1 MPVANAGTDIVLT
14 LPTNNTTLNG
24 SASNDADGTITS
36 YSWTRINGPTQVT
49 ISNAAAASTAISN
62 LVQGTYGFRL
72 VVTDNNGATDSDT
85 VQVTVNAA
93 IPPPNV
99 APNATAGTD
108 ISITLPVNNTT
119 LNGSASNDADGTI
132 TSYSW
137 TRINGPTQV
146 TISNAAAAST
156 AISNLVQ
163 GTYGFRLVVTDNN
176 GATDS
181 DTVQVTVN
189 AAIPPPNVAP
199 NATAGTDISITLP
212 VNNTTLNGSASND
225 PDGTIASYSWT
236 RISGPTQVTIGNASA
251 ASTAISNLVQG
262 TYGFRLV
269 GTDNN
274 GATDSDT
281 VLVTVNPVPNAAPV
295 ANAGTDI
302 SITLPTN
309 STNLNGSASYDP
321 DGSIAQYNWTRIS
334 GPGAVTITNSTT
346 ATPGVVGLQAGQ
358 HIFELMITDDKG
370 ATATDRVTVTV
381 NAAPVQNQAPMAN
394 AGNDSSISVPATT
407 ALLNGSASY
416 DSDETI
422 TSYTWKQLNGAATAS
437 IQSANSATSTIVN
450 LQTGEYQF
458 ELTVTD
464 NNGASSKDTVF
475 ITVINTM
482 NSKEGLVVYPNPVKD
497 QFNLRC
503 VSDSLGN
510 ARYTIYTSSGNMVR
524 SGKFVKGQSYQ
535 EIGAIYVGNLKTGMY
550 YLDVMIGDRKRMITK
565 FIKQ

>member
-24 SASNDADGTITS
+24 TGSYDPENNITS
-36 YSWTRINGPTQVT
+36 YTWSKVSGPTQFT
-49 ISNAAAASTAISN
+49 IGNTATASTSLSN
-62 LVQGTYGFRL
+62 LVQGTYVFRI
-72 VVTDNNGATDSDT
+72 VVFDNVGQWDDDSVT
-85 VQVTVNAA
+85 VTVNAA
-93 IPPPNV
+93 PPPPNV
-99 APNATAGTD
+99 APNA
-108 ISITLPVNNTT
+108 N
-119 LNGSASNDADGTI
+119 
-132 TSYSW
+132 
-137 TRINGPTQV
+137 
-146 TISNAAAAST
+146 
-156 AISNLVQ
+156 
-163 GTYGFRLVVTDNN
+163 
-176 GATDS
+176 
-181 DTVQVTVN
+181 
-189 AAIPPPNVAP
+189 
-199 NATAGTDISITLP
+199 AGTDISITLP

-225 PDGTIASYSWT
+225 PDGTIAYYSWP

-269 GTDNN
+269 VTDNN

-381 NAAPVQNQAPMAN
+381 NAAPVQNQAPIAN

-407 ALLNGSASY
+407 ALLNGSAYY

-482 NSKEGLVVYPNPVKD
+482 NSKEGQVVYPNPVKD
-497 QFNLRC
+497 QLNLRC

-510 ARYTIYTSSGNMVR
+510 ARYTIYTSSGNIVR
-524 SGKFVKGQSYQ
+524 SGQFVKGQSYQ